1 MRRTAVAAHATR
13 TTLITLMR
21 REFWEHAALWLVPL
35 IVAAALAVVTMF
47 AKTIGVRVN
56 DVSIQHFDAPA
67 RILVLNM
74 SQMMF
79 ALIIYVAA
87 AIVVGFYALDCLYA
101 ERKDR
106 SILFW
111 KSLPVSDGVT
121 VLSKFLVIVAVAPL
135 GIFLLAAASH
145 LIALGI
151 WQLRAAS
158 GAVPDVATWNT
169 VAWLRGECVI
179 LLCLILASLWYAPLV
194 AASMLLSA
202 WVKRSPLLWVGARA
216 AGCWCIFELIVFR
229 TKHLWHFL
237 QYRSGGIWNVL
248 THRDGHSVLENP
260 GTLLERSQLGRSLH
274 QCGPV
279 ARGARR
285 RGVPLRHRP
294 RAPLPRRH
302 LKRLARAAAGAA
314 LRSAA
319 RRS

>member
-1 MRRTAVAAHATR
+1 MNTETVPTGVGAPHTAAPGATR
-13 TTLITLMR
+13 PTLRTLIR
-21 REFWEHAALWLVPL
+21 REFWEHTALWLVPL
-35 IVAAALAVVTMF
+35 IVAAALAVVTIF

-56 DVSIQHFDAPA
+56 DVSIQQIDEPA

-74 SQMMF
+74 SQLLWV
-79 ALIIYVAA
+79 AVLYVAA
-87 AIVVGFYALDCLYA
+87 AIVGAFVALDCLYA

-111 KSLPVSDGVT
+111 KSLPVSDGLT

-135 GIFLLAAASH
+135 GIFLVAAVGH
-145 LIALGI
+145 LLALGI

-169 VAWLRGECVI
+169 LAWLRGECVI

-202 WVKRSPLLWVGARA
+202 WVKRSPLLWAILPLVLG
-216 AGCWCIFELIVFR
+216 CIFELIVFR

-248 THRDGHSVLENP
+248 SHRDGYSVINGP
-260 GTLLERSQLGRSLH
+260 GKLLNDLNW
-274 QCGPV
+274 
-279 ARGARR
+279 
-285 RGVPLRHRP
+285 
-294 RAPLPRRH
+294 
-302 LKRLARAAAGAA
+302 AAAFTDVDLWLGLLAAAA
-314 LRSAA
+314 LLVVTA
-319 RRS
+319 RIRRYRDDT

>member
-1 MRRTAVAAHATR
+1 MNTETASLGADAPHRVAPEATR
-13 TTLITLMR
+13 QTLRTLMR
-21 REFWEHAALWLVPL
+21 REFWEHTALWLVPL

-56 DVSIQHFDAPA
+56 DLSIQHFDEPA
-67 RILVLNM
+67 RILVLNT
-74 SQMMF
+74 SQLLWV
-79 ALIIYVAA
+79 AVLYIAA
-87 AIVVGFYALDCLYA
+87 AIVGAFIALDCLYA

-111 KSLPVSDGVT
+111 KSLPVSDGLT

-135 GIFLLAAASH
+135 GIFVLAGASH

-158 GAVPDVATWNT
+158 GAVPDVAIWNT

-202 WVKRSPLLWVGARA
+202 WVKRSPVLWAILPLALG
-216 AGCWCIFELIVFR
+216 CIFEFLVFR

-248 THRDGHSVLENP
+248 SHRDGYSVIEGP
-260 GTLLERSQLGRSLH
+260 GKLLNDLNW
-274 QCGPV
+274 
-279 ARGARR
+279 
-285 RGVPLRHRP
+285 
-294 RAPLPRRH
+294 
-302 LKRLARAAAGAA
+302 AAAFLHVDLWLGVLAAAAMLYGAA
-314 LRSAA
+314 RI
-319 RRS
+319 RRYRDDT